1 MSDPYTILGLATD
14 STDDAIRRRYLALVR
29 TSTPERAPE
38 RFMEIRQAYEKLRD
52 PISRLR
58 YQVFELSKDDSLD
71 AIIADAK
78 ASIPRRRVSVATL
91 LSMGRKR
98 HG

>member
-29 TSTPERAPE
+29 TYTPERAPE
-38 RFMEIRQAYEKLRD
+38 RFVEIREAYEKLRD

-58 YQVFELSKDDSLD
+58 YQLFELSKDDSLD

-78 ASIPRRRVSVATL
+78 ASLPRRRMSVATL

>member
-29 TSTPERAPE
+29 TYTPERAPE
-38 RFMEIRQAYEKLRD
+38 RFVEIREAYEKLRD

-58 YQVFELSKDDSLD
+58 YQLFELSKDDSLD

-78 ASIPRRRVSVATL
+78 ASIPRRRMSVATL